1 MTLQPSHPGV
11 VNLTFSVLTVGRVF
25 GFFFFLI
32 AFKVV
37 F

>member
-11 VNLTFSVLTVGRVF
+11 VKLTFSVQTVGREL
-25 GFFFFLI
+25 GYFFFF
-32 AFKVV
+32 FKTL